1 MFRGIPE
8 TVRTDQNDEHNSNV
22 NKQKQETWQETEKL
36 LAEKIA
42 EVCEIS
48 VAHATEKLER
58 VHRSAPNP
66 RYKGKA
72 PQPIFAAVYDWKF
85 SEMCKETFKDKNI
98 SKTSQYYCEQKY
110 GPMTQ
115 QRRNLAMQERKTLK
129 EKKEILSAFVAFP
142 ALD

>member
-72 PQPIFAAVYDWKF
+72 PDPFLQQCMTGSSVKYAKNF
-85 SEMCKETFKDKNI
+85 SRTRTYPKNLNI
-98 SKTSQYYCEQKY
+98 IASKNMGQ
-110 GPMTQ
+110 
-115 QRRNLAMQERKTLK
+115 
-129 EKKEILSAFVAFP
+129 
-142 ALD
+142 